1 MAMKTETET
10 QGKRTHNR
18 GFAAMP
24 ADRQRE
30 IASQGGMAAHAR
42 GTAHEFTPAEARE
55 AGRKGGRAVS
65 RNHEHMV
72 EIGRQGGKHSHVAGR
87 RHENEGVDNRASIE
101 HQGRHNG

>member
-1 MAMKTETET
+1 MAMKTETK
-10 QGKRTHNR
+10 GKRTHNR

-24 ADRQRE
+24 ADKQRE

-42 GTAHEFTPAEARE
+42 GTAHEFTPEEARK

-72 EIGRQGGKHSHVAGR
+72 EIGREGGKHSHDGGHR

-101 HQGRHNG
+101 HQSRHNG